1 MEDDDEVERERESVP
16 SSTAEMGCRGAEGGG
31 GGGRSFAAS
40 DSCTE
45 RRNATSFRTHLLK
58 NART

>member
-1 MEDDDEVERERESVP
+1 VP